1 MEDTLG
7 QNITH
12 SAGKSSS
19 WCLLRVMKHVH
30 PWSSWFIKTFETP
43 VTNPG
48 YTVYIYNY
56 QTKHGIVKA
65 DTEESIHT

>member
-1 MEDTLG
+1 MEDTSG

-12 SAGKSSS
+12 SAGESSS

-30 PWSSWFIKTFETP
+30 LWSSRFIRTLKTP

-56 QTKHGIVKA
+56 QMIHGIVKA
-65 DTEESIHT
+65 EY